1 MHEALGNLE
10 EAVRCQ
16 EQQLAAAGDRLARA
30 LALAALGRVHHARG
44 APHRALTYLRQGV
57 AIADSLGRR
66 EDEVRKDFRLF
77 YILSAIN

>member
-1 MHEALGNLE
+1 MHESLGNLE

-66 EDEVRKDFRLF
+66 EDEVCN
-77 YILSAIN
+77 I